1 MKKIIILFIF
11 SFSFGF
17 SQSFED
23 LKLKTE
29 AYYQA
34 SYNIEIDKI
43 IDFTYPKFFDKYSK
57 EQIYTLIE
65 QGFDNEVYRS
75 RLVFPK
81 VNFTFGEIK
90 SLNKTKIARIE
101 YKNTARITYE
111 KKISQEDSEK
121 IIANIIKNT
130 NFSKATFEEKR
141 NSFFLEGNYTL
152 IAISDENTNFEW
164 KFLDY
169 SQKQE
174 EMAKELVN
182 PDVLSL
188 IKP

>member
-11 SFSFGF
+11 SFSLSF

-43 IDFTYPKFFDKYSK
+43 IDFTYPKFFDNYSK
-57 EQIYTLIE
+57 EQIYTVIE
-65 QGFDNEVYRS
+65 QGFDNEVYKS
-75 RLVFPK
+75 RLVFPT
-81 VNFTFGEIK
+81 VIFRFGEIK
-90 SLNKTKIARIE
+90 SLNNTKIVKIE
-101 YKNTARITYE
+101 FKNAARITYE
-111 KKISQEDSEK
+111 KKISQNDSKK
-121 IIANIIKNT
+121 IIADIIKNT
-130 NFSKATFEEKR
+130 NFSTVTFEEKR
-141 NSFFLEGNYTL
+141 NSFLLAGNFTQ

-169 SQKQE
+169 SEKQE
-174 EMAKELVN
+174 EMANKLIN
-182 PDVLSL
+182 PDVLNL